1 MCIILCYNIIK
12 SAIVLA
18 VEKSTPQAV
27 CQLFFQFEISVIF
40 SKRECSQKTVFENL
54 RMTRIIPGRRDE
66 LCREHAFHSDTTG
79 VNLQVSVKP

>member
-1 MCIILCYNIIK
+1 MCIVLCYNIIK
-12 SAIVLA
+12 SATVLA

-40 SKRECSQKTVFENL
+40 SKRECSQKNL
-54 RMTRIIPGRRDE
+54 RVTRIIPGRRDE